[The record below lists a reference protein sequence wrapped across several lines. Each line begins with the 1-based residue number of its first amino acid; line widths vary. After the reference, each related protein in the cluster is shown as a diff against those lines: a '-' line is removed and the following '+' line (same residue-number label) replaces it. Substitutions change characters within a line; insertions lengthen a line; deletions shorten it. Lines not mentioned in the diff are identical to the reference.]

1 MIKTD
6 WKAVGGKKRGGLA
19 TSAKMNQWK
28 GDGDCRFC
36 SSPTL
41 LRDAPRREPA
51 QEREGGREG
60 KRNAHLVKSYRGR
73 PDVKCGQMKKKD
85 QAN

>member
-36 SSPTL
+36 SSLTL

-51 QEREGGREG
+51 QERERE
-60 KRNAHLVKSYRGR
+60 RGEAKCSFSKKLQR
-73 PDVKCGQMKKKD
+73 PDVKRGQMKKKD